1 MRGKGERTEPV
12 ARHSSR
18 QGWVQEE
25 LALTCPASFPFRAK
39 AGEEN
44 SPRDQTMSHRPR
56 SRGCRHTG
64 GGCPGPLAPAR
75 PRRRKKEGERLHRVL
90 ARPHTY
96 PRRGKVPAP
105 ASRLRPSS
113 RQAPEPPRASARL
126 RAGRGR
132 KGKRDGKRSRAVA
145 QSLLPLGR
153 AAPEPCGRREGRVG
167 SLRQWRRPGPEG
179 KRNNRRRCAW
189 PQPWGRATAGSGEGR
204 SQDTSPPGPKP
215 GAPRGG
221 DRHRFPMGGLAWGL
235 LGVVV

>member
-1 MRGKGERTEPV
+1 
-12 ARHSSR
+12 
-18 QGWVQEE
+18 
-25 LALTCPASFPFRAK
+25 
-39 AGEEN
+39 
-44 SPRDQTMSHRPR
+44 MSHRPR

-64 GGCPGPLAPAR
+64 GGCPGPA
-75 PRRRKKEGERLHRVL
+75 RRRSAARAARACQAAEKEEGRGATARVL

-96 PRRGKVPAP
+96 PRRGNVPAP
-105 ASRLRPSS
+105 ARRLRSSS

-145 QSLLPLGR
+145 QSLLPLSR
-153 AAPEPCGRREGRVG
+153 AAPEPRGRQKGKAG

-189 PQPWGRATAGSGEGR
+189 PQPWGRATTGSGEGR

-221 DRHRFPMGGLAWGL
+221 DRHRLPMGGLAWGL